1 MFDAG
6 STDMTIDESYL
17 SVPEVI
23 ISPRGQYADDLR
35 KFQGIPGIECAA
47 NGRLWATWYGG
58 GEGEGQENYIML
70 VTSADDG
77 LSWSDLKLV
86 IDPPFRASE
95 PGLWHD
101 PQGRLWLMWNQYPT
115 GLCESNSS
123 MWAIVASDSGCEN
136 PAWQQPRLIAREL
149 NCFNKPIVL
158 SDGTWIWPSGS
169 WYKPNPSRP
178 LLSHDNGRT
187 FLSGGAIMVPE
198 GREYDEYNI
207 VELRD
212 GRLWLLNRTS
222 RGMVESFS
230 TDNGL
235 TWTEARPGKI
245 KHATSRHF
253 LTRLRS
259 GNLLLVKHGAID
271 QRIDR
276 SHLMAFLSED
286 EGNTWSDGLLL
297 DERKNVSYPDGV
309 QAEDGTIYLI
319 YDFERTG
326 AKEILMARFTEDRVA
341 RGKRTLDAA
350 RRLLVN
356 KASGENRDEIK

>member
-1 MFDAG
+1 
-6 STDMTIDESYL
+6 MTIDESYL
-17 SVPEVI
+17 AVPEVI
-23 ISPRGQYADDLR
+23 LSPRGPYADDLR
-35 KFQGIPGIECAA
+35 KFQGIPGIERAS

-58 GEGEGQENYIML
+58 GEGEGKENYIML
-70 VTSADDG
+70 ATSADDG

-115 GLCESNSS
+115 GLLESNSA

-136 PAWQQPRLIAREL
+136 PAWSPPRLIAREL

-158 SDGTWIWPSGS
+158 SDGTWFWPAGS
-169 WYKPNPSRP
+169 WYELNPSRP

-187 FLSGGAIMVPE
+187 FLRGGVITVPE
-198 GREYDEYNI
+198 GRNYDEYNV

-212 GRLWLLNRTS
+212 GRLWLLNRTHL
-222 RGMVESFS
+222 GMVESFS
-230 TDNGL
+230 TDKGL
-235 TWTEARPGKI
+235 TWTEARPSNI
-245 KHATSRHF
+245 EHATSRHF

-276 SHLMAFLSED
+276 SHLMAFLSGD

-297 DERKNVSYPDGV
+297 DERKSVSYPDGV
-309 QAEDGTIYLI
+309 QAEDGTIYVI

-326 AKEILMARFTEDRVA
+326 AKEILMARFTENEVA
-341 RGKRTLDAA
+341 RGKPTLDAVQ
-350 RRLLVN
+350 RLLVN
-356 KASGENRDEIK
+356 KASGENPNESQ